1 MSLLDKFKEQF
12 TDHDDEYEEEGYE
25 EDMAV
30 DTAQPG
36 PPRPAGGRGGAA
48 TRPVK
53 PYPTGVVDPKD
64 YQDAEKIGN
73 HLKDARPVV
82 MNMEKTDVD
91 EAQRI
96 VDFIQGVMYAL
107 DGRIDQVSENIYLC
121 APNNMSVSRENFAA
135 FPEAEAPA
143 WDSQATKA

>member
-1 MSLLDKFKEQF
+1 MMNTRMKNTKKRD
-12 TDHDDEYEEEGYE
+12 
-25 EDMAV
+25 V
-30 DTAQPG
+30 D
-36 PPRPAGGRGGAA
+36 RYGAA
-48 TRPVK
+48 CSSPSGSRPC
-53 PYPTGVVDPKD
+53 GSSDPPGETV
-64 YQDAEKIGN
+64 YHGGCESERLSGCRKIGN
-73 HLKDARPVV
+73 HLKAARPVV
-82 MNMEKTDVD
+82 MNMEKTDAD

-143 WDSQATKA
+143 WDSQAPKA